1 MGRFVLLKRI
11 KTALFS
17 IARGAGAIQ
26 LCLNSDWR
34 HQRLLILCYHGPSLA
49 DEHVWDPDLYINR
62 DRLRAR
68 LAYLRSTG
76 CSVLPLASALQRL
89 YNGTLPPRSIAITY
103 DDGTYDFYR
112 VALPVIREFNYSVT
126 VYLTTYYSDHPQPV
140 FNVMLRYLLW
150 KGQGRVLHFPAVIP
164 DDTRLTEDSRPRLAD
179 KFRKFAADSALSG
192 TEKDLLLERLARA
205 VEVDYDDLR
214 RQRLLQLMRPEE
226 AREAARSG
234 VDVQLHTH
242 RHRLYDSRIAFQA
255 EIEENRRRVESI
267 TGLPANHFCYPAG
280 CHLPEFPRWL
290 GEIGVLSA
298 TTTETGIATRSSD
311 PFLLPRLIDTSNTSS
326 AEFAAWVSGLAAL
339 LPQREHSVSMG
350 PLVRTGGAADAE
362 AP

>member
-1 MGRFVLLKRI
+1 MLKRI
-11 KTALFS
+11 KTGLFS
-17 IARGAGAIQ
+17 IACATGVVEW
-26 LCLNSDWR
+26 CLNSDWR
-34 HQRLLILCYHGPSLA
+34 QQRLLILCYHGTSLA
-49 DEHVWDPDLYINR
+49 DEHLWDPDLYIDR
-62 DRLRAR
+62 DRLHRR
-68 LAYLRSTG
+68 LAYLQRTG

-89 YNGTLPPRSIAITY
+89 YNGTLPPRSVAITY

-112 VALPVIREFNYSVT
+112 VALPVIREFDYPVT
-126 VYLTTYYSDHPQPV
+126 VYLTTYYSDHHQPV

-150 KGQGRVLHFPAVIP
+150 KGQGRVLHFPEVFPA
-164 DDTRLTEDSRPRLAD
+164 DTPLTEDSRPGLAAR
-179 KFRKFAADSALSG
+179 FRQFAAENVLSG
-192 TEKDLLLERLARA
+192 SQKELLLERLAQA
-205 VEVDYDDLR
+205 LEIDYDDLR
-214 RQRLLQLMRPEE
+214 QRRLLHLMTHEE

-242 RHRLYDSRIAFQA
+242 RHRLYDSRTAFQG
-255 EIEENRRRVESI
+255 EIEDNRRRVESI

-280 CHLPEFPRWL
+280 CHLPEFPKWL

-339 LPQREHSVSMG
+339 LPQREHEVSMG
-350 PLVRTGGAADAE
+350 PLVRAGADLSTGVR
-362 AP
+362 